1 VREIGSRVVTGANY
15 RSRFENVDYIG
26 FDLQLDPNVD
36 VVGDGHK
43 LSDFFEEESFDLI
56 FLRLYLSAYTYHGLL
71 LKKFKKY

>member
-1 VREIGSRVVTGANY
+1 
-15 RSRFENVDYIG
+15 
-26 FDLQLDPNVD
+26 

-71 LKKFKKY
+71 LKKFKKYWKLKDVFLLKRIFLLTLMSALGMILIKS